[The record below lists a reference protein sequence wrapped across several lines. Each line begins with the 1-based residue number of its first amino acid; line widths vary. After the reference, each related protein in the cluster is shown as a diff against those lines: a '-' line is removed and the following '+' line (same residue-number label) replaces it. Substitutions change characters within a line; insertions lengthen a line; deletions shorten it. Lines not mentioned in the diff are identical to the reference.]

1 MTEHKT
7 KTIAALS
14 TEPNHIRVLLV
25 DDHALVREGIKM
37 YLRFDK
43 QLEVVGEATNGEEA
57 LVKVASLKP
66 DVVLMDLVMPIM
78 DGVSAIA
85 KLKRQYPEVEIIALT
100 SVLEDDKIFG
110 AVQGGAIGYLLKDSQ
125 PQDLIGAVHAAGRG
139 EVRLHPE
146 VAKRFVRQIKTPDMR
161 EALTP
166 RETDMLR
173 LIGRGYTNK
182 AICAEFGV
190 SMHTVKTHVTLLF
203 DKIGVVSR
211 TQAALFA
218 VKHGLV
224 GLE

>member
-1 MTEHKT
+1 MTGNKT
-7 KTIAALS
+7 KTITALS
-14 TEPNHIRVLLV
+14 NKLNHIKVFLV

-37 YLRFDK
+37 YLKFDEH
-43 QLEVVGEATNGEEA
+43 LEVIGEATNGEEA
-57 LVKVASLKP
+57 LAKVASLKP

-85 KLKRQYPEVEIIALT
+85 ELKRQHPEVEIIALT

-110 AVQGGAIGYLLKDSQ
+110 AVQGGAIGYLLKDSK
-125 PQDLIGAVHAAGRG
+125 PQDLIDAVHAAGRG

-146 VAKRFVRQIKTPDMR
+146 VAKRFVKQIKTPDMR

-173 LIGRGYTNK
+173 LIGRGYSNK
-182 AICAEFGV
+182 DICAEFGV
-190 SMHTVKTHVTLLF
+190 SMHTVKTHVMILF

-218 VKHGLV
+218 IKHGLA